1 MQFQMLYTTEKGKYE
16 RQVNK
21 DTDRSG
27 RFEGTS
33 PTFHRVITGNKQIQI
48 PTAINAVQ
56 I

>member
-1 MQFQMLYTTEKGKYE
+1 MLHSTDKGKYG

-21 DTDRSG
+21 DMDRSG
-27 RFEGTS
+27 ICEGTS
-33 PTFHRVITGNKQIQI
+33 STFPRVITRNKQIQI

>member
-1 MQFQMLYTTEKGKYE
+1 MLYSTDKGKYE

-21 DTDRSG
+21 DMNRRGT
-27 RFEGTS
+27 FEGTS
-33 PTFHRVITGNKQIQI
+33 LTYTGVITGNKQMQI